1 MERFPQRPSEAV
13 GLRQFGF
20 LASSALILVV
30 YHLIF
35 VLFHRYD
42 WSQPFVK
49 LACFEVLTLM
59 VLALGFGRGTPARVP
74 RVVPSIELVIAG
86 ALLVWEIVRAVSF
99 IRNGFHTGMNDLGET
114 TENAAKYLF
123 VEHTNPFARSVAPIG
138 NDPAYFGYKY
148 GPTMIFAYA
157 LAGFLTKG
165 VGLKVMN
172 IVYCLATAA
181 VVAYLA
187 GWTPRA
193 SGARPQPLGE
203 RVSAALL
210 ACVMTFLPERLYH
223 ETFNQGAQDIFPIF
237 MVLLSIAF
245 VGRKQWLLA
254 GLMAGLSFSARFAP
268 GAFLI
273 VLFLRR
279 RIPPRLIIGGVL
291 GVLPFAPF
299 LLWNAGALVRNVF
312 LFHGFKA
319 YDSTSLYNVT
329 PVELHFLF
337 SLFQAAAVA
346 VAVALSF
353 RRAIEPRH
361 LLPFV
366 TLVLI
371 AIEVS
376 YREMH
381 GNHLIWFMPTL
392 GVIFAWGRH
401 DLPGLLFPQR
411 LALRSQLGQD
421 RGDLAQR

>member
-1 MERFPQRPSEAV
+1 MESSSQRSSEAV
-13 GLRQFGF
+13 GLREVGF
-20 LASSALILVV
+20 LVSSVLILVA

-35 VLFHRYD
+35 LLFHRYD
-42 WSQPFVK
+42 WNQPVVK
-49 LACFEVLTLM
+49 LACFEVLVLM
-59 VLALGFGRGTPARVP
+59 IVALGFGRGAPAREAP
-74 RVVPSIELVIAG
+74 RFVLTIEALIG
-86 ALLVWEIVRAVSF
+86 CALLVWEIVHAVPMIRASF
-99 IRNGFHTGMNDLGET
+99 HAGMNDLGWT

-123 VEHTNPFARSVAPIG
+123 VEHTNPFVRSVAPIG

-157 LAGFLTKG
+157 LAGFLQNG
-165 VGLKVMN
+165 LGLKITN
-172 IVYCLATAA
+172 IVYCVATGA

-193 SGARPQPLGE
+193 SGARPRSLGE
-203 RVSAALL
+203 RVAAASL
-210 ACVMTFLPERLYH
+210 ACAMTFLPERLYH

-237 MVLLSIAF
+237 MVLLSVAF
-245 VGRKQWLLA
+245 VARKQWLLA
-254 GLMAGLSFSARFAP
+254 GLVAGLSFSARFAP

-291 GVLPFAPF
+291 GMLPFVPF
-299 LLWNAGALVRNVF
+299 LLWDAPALIRNVF

-319 YDSTSLYNVT
+319 YDSTSLYSVT

-337 SLFQAAAVA
+337 SVFQAGAVA
-346 VAVALSF
+346 LAVALSF
-353 RRAIEPRH
+353 RRAIEARH
-361 LLPFV
+361 LMAFV

-381 GNHLIWFMPTL
+381 GNHLIWFMPTVA
-392 GVIFAWGRH
+392 VIFAWGRH
-401 DLPGLLFPQR
+401 DLPGLLFPR
-411 LALRSQLGQD
+411 REP
-421 RGDLAQR
+421 RR

>member
-1 MERFPQRPSEAV
+1 MESSSQRSSEAV
-13 GLRQFGF
+13 GLREVGF
-20 LASSALILVV
+20 LVSSVLILVA

-35 VLFHRYD
+35 LLFHRYD
-42 WSQPFVK
+42 WNQPVVK
-49 LACFEVLTLM
+49 LACFEVLVLM
-59 VLALGFGRGTPARVP
+59 IVALGFGRGAPAREAP
-74 RVVPSIELVIAG
+74 RVVLTIEAVIG
-86 ALLVWEIVRAVSF
+86 CALLAWEIVHAVPMIRASF
-99 IRNGFHTGMNDLGET
+99 HAGMNDLGWT

-157 LAGFLTKG
+157 LAGFLQNG
-165 VGLKVMN
+165 LGLKITN
-172 IVYCLATAA
+172 IVYCVATGA

-193 SGARPQPLGE
+193 SGARPRSLGE
-203 RVSAALL
+203 RVAAASL
-210 ACVMTFLPERLYH
+210 ACAMTFLPERLYH

-237 MVLLSIAF
+237 MVLLSVAF
-245 VGRKQWLLA
+245 VARKQWLLA
-254 GLMAGLSFSARFAP
+254 GLVAGLSFSARFAP

-291 GVLPFAPF
+291 GMLPFVPF
-299 LLWNAGALVRNVF
+299 LLWDAPALIRNVF

-319 YDSTSLYNVT
+319 YDSTSLYSVT

-337 SLFQAAAVA
+337 SVFQAAAVA
-346 VAVALSF
+346 LAVALSF
-353 RRAIEPRH
+353 RRAIEARH
-361 LLPFV
+361 LMAFV

-381 GNHLIWFMPTL
+381 GNHLIWFMPTVA
-392 GVIFAWGRH
+392 VIFAWGRH
-401 DLPGLLFPQR
+401 DLPGLLFPR
-411 LALRSQLGQD
+411 RAPR
-421 RGDLAQR
+421 R

>member
-1 MERFPQRPSEAV
+1 MERSPQRPSEAV
-13 GLRQFGF
+13 GLRELGF
-20 LASSALILVV
+20 LASSALILVA

-35 VLFHRYD
+35 LLFHRYD
-42 WSQPFVK
+42 WNQPFVK
-49 LACFEVLTLM
+49 LACFEVLVLM
-59 VLALGFGRGTPARVP
+59 IVALGFGRGTPTGAAP
-74 RVVPSIELVIAG
+74 RFVVSIEAVGAA
-86 ALLVWEIVRAVSF
+86 ALLVWEIVRAVSM
-99 IRNGFHTGMNDLGET
+99 IRGGFHAGMNDLGWT

-123 VEHTNPFARSVAPIG
+123 VEHTNPFVRNVAPIG
-138 NDPAYFGYKY
+138 DDPAYFGYKY

-157 LAGFLTKG
+157 LAGFLTNG
-165 VGLKVMN
+165 LGLKITN
-172 IVYCLATAA
+172 IIYCVATGL

-210 ACVMTFLPERLYH
+210 ACAMAFLPERLYH

-237 MVLLSIAF
+237 MTLLSVAF
-245 VGRKQWLLA
+245 VARKQWLLA

-279 RIPPRLIIGGVL
+279 RIPPRLIVGGAL
-291 GVLPFAPF
+291 GMVPFLPF
-299 LLWNAGALVRNVF
+299 LLWNAPALVRNVF

-319 YDSTSLYNVT
+319 YDSTSLYSVT

-337 SLFQAAAVA
+337 SVFQAASVA

-353 RRAIEPRH
+353 RRAIEARH
-361 LLPFV
+361 LLALV

-381 GNHLIWFMPTL
+381 GNHLIWFMPTVA
-392 GVIFAWGRH
+392 VIFAWGRH
-401 DLPGLLFPQR
+401 DLPGLIGRRSGQR
-411 LALRSQLGQD
+411 GTADQRS
-421 RGDLAQR
+421 